1 MRFLIGIAI
10 GFGVGFAGAVLLA
23 PDRKKGE
30 RVEWPAATAG
40 SGPPAFD
47 TDHDLMASVRRA
59 LRSVQDQ
66 VSEALEEAS
75 KAQSDTEREMRARY
89 ERTVRHKVEELPK
102 VEEKTDDNKRKVNET
117 KRK

>member
-1 MRFLIGIAI
+1 MRFVIGIAI
-10 GFGVGFAGAVLLA
+10 GFGVGFAGAVLFA
-23 PDRKKGE
+23 PDRSKRE

-66 VSEALEEAS
+66 VSEALEEAK
-75 KAQSDTEREMRARY
+75 KAQSDTEREIRARY
-89 ERTVRHKVEELPK
+89 ERTVRHKVEESPR
-102 VEEKTDDNKRKVNET
+102 VEEKAEDKKRKAKET

>member
-1 MRFLIGIAI
+1 MRFIIGIAI

-40 SGPPAFD
+40 SGPTAFD

-66 VSEALEEAS
+66 VNEALEEAR

-89 ERTVRHKVEELPK
+89 ERTVRHKVEEPPK
-102 VEEKTDDNKRKVNET
+102 IEDEKRKV
-117 KRK
+117 KGKKQK

>member
-1 MRFLIGIAI
+1 MRFIIGIAI

-23 PDRKKGE
+23 PDRSKRE

-40 SGPPAFD
+40 AGPPAFD
-47 TDHDLMASVRRA
+47 TDHDLMATVRRA

-66 VSEALEEAS
+66 VSEALEEAK

-89 ERTVRHKVEELPK
+89 DRTVRHKVEELPK
-102 VEEKTDDNKRKVNET
+102 AEEEKSKV
-117 KRK
+117 KGKKQK

>member
-10 GFGVGFAGAVLLA
+10 GFGVGFAGAVLFA
-23 PDRKKGE
+23 PDRSKRE

-66 VSEALEEAS
+66 VIEALEEAG
-75 KAQSDTEREMRARY
+75 KAQADTEREMRAKY
-89 ERTVRHKVEELPK
+89 ERTVRHKVEEPPK
-102 VEEKTDDNKRKVNET
+102 VEEKAEDKKRKVKE
-117 KRK
+117 KKG

>member
-30 RVEWPAATAG
+30 RVEWTAAAAG

-47 TDHDLMASVRRA
+47 TDDNLMASVRRA

-66 VSEALEEAS
+66 VSEALEEAK

-89 ERTVRHKVEELPK
+89 DRTVRHKVEELPK
-102 VEEKTDDNKRKVNET
+102 AKEETSKV
-117 KRK
+117 KAKKQK